1 MLLAAPRQG
10 PAARQTRTSAPIVA
24 YDVVA
29 SYRHDA
35 DAFTHGVLFRDGFL
49 YESTGRNGRSTL
61 RKVRLE
67 TGDVVQQRTV
77 ESRYFAEGLVD
88 WRNRLIQL
96 TWNTNIAFV
105 YDLGTFNLQST
116 FQYPG
121 EGWGLTHDGKRLIM
135 SDGTPSLRFL
145 DPDTFKERG
154 RLQVTDGGMPVD
166 DLNELEFID
175 GRIYAN
181 VWLTDRIAVID
192 PASGHVASWID
203 LAALRPRTL
212 ANPDAVLNGIAYDAA
227 GKRLFV
233 TGKLW
238 PQLFHIR
245 LHPTAPTPGGG
256 ARPGPRSK

>member
-1 MLLAAPRQG
+1 MLMAAPRQA
-10 PAARQTRTSAPIVA
+10 PAARQTRTSAPFVPYEVI
-24 YDVVA
+24 A
-29 SYRHDA
+29 SYRHDG
-35 DAFTHGVLFRDGFL
+35 DAFTQGLLFRDGFL
-49 YESTGRNGRSTL
+49 YESTGRNGRSSL

-67 TGDVVQQRTV
+67 TGEVVQQRSV
-77 ESRYFAEGLVD
+77 EARYFAEGLVD

-96 TWNTNIAFV
+96 TWDTNVAFV
-105 YDLGTFNLQST
+105 YDLGTFALQST
-116 FQYPG
+116 FAYPG

-145 DPDTFKERG
+145 DPETFKELG
-154 RLQVTDGGMPVD
+154 RLPVTDGGSPVD

-192 PASGHVASWID
+192 PASGHVTSWID
-203 LAALRPRTL
+203 LAALRPRSL
-212 ANPDAVLNGIAYDAA
+212 LNPDAVLNGIAYDAA
-227 GKRLFV
+227 GKRLLV

-245 LHPTAPTPGGG
+245 LHATAPARRGGG
-256 ARPGPRSK
+256 QGQRTK

>member
-1 MLLAAPRQG
+1 MLLAAPRQA
-10 PAARQTRTSAPIVA
+10 PTARQKRTSAPTVS

-35 DAFTHGVLFRDGFL
+35 DAFTQGLLFRDGFL
-49 YESTGRNGRSTL
+49 YESTGRNGRSSL

-88 WRNRLIQL
+88 WGNRLIQL
-96 TWNTNIAFV
+96 TWNTNVAFV
-105 YDLGTFNLQST
+105 YDLGTFSLQST

-135 SDGTPSLRFL
+135 SDGTPSVRFL
-145 DPDTFKERG
+145 HPETFKEQG
-154 RLQVTDGGMPVD
+154 RLSVTDGGVPVD

-175 GRIYAN
+175 GRLYAN
-181 VWLTDRIAVID
+181 VWLTDRIAVIN
-192 PASGHVASWID
+192 PASGHVVSWVD

-212 ANPDAVLNGIAYDAA
+212 ANPDAVLNGIAYDGA

-245 LHPTAPTPGGG
+245 LRT
-256 ARPGPRSK
+256 K